1 MEWLEM
7 IIATLGSTFTFV
19 VAFLAIAMPIM
30 ATLHVLMTS
39 DEPRAAIAWF
49 GFVWF
54 VPILGVTLY
63 LLFGIKRIER
73 KAKRARQTRGMI
85 ARAGLLH
92 EPAGQELSVIRPKA
106 PNRWRLHSALAGRVS
121 GHSLTSGNHITSL
134 EGGRPAYD
142 AMVDAINGAK
152 TSVALTTY
160 IFQADQA
167 GRRIIKALT
176 RAHERGV
183 EVRVLVDAVGN
194 WYGLKPVSG
203 ILRRYGIPVA
213 SFNPPSFSWRLT
225 VFNLRTHRKILV
237 VDGQTGFA
245 GGMNIRKSHLANEG
259 EFPQVRDTH
268 FKLEGPIVAQLM
280 EAFSDDWV
288 FSKGEELMGPLWFP
302 ELYANPSG
310 AVARA
315 IADGPDEAEEKT
327 RLILTSAIESAR
339 QSVVVQTPYF
349 LPSPILKAALRQA
362 ALRGVRVDIL
372 VPERSNL
379 RFVDMASKV
388 YFPELLKAGCNIH
401 YGQGSFDHSKL
412 IVVDKMWAMFG
423 SSNFDARSLQLNFE
437 FNVELYD
444 EVTAEA
450 IALRIFKKIAVS
462 RPVTIEEIKQ
472 RPFLGRMLNKFIWL
486 ATPYL

>member
-1 MEWLEM
+1 MEWVDM
-7 IIATLGSTFTFV
+7 IFQTLGTTFTFV

-39 DEPRAAIAWF
+39 DEPRAAVAWF

-54 VPILGVTLY
+54 VPIVGVALY
-63 LLFGIKRIER
+63 LLFGIRRIER
-73 KAKRARQTRGMI
+73 KARRARQVRGMI
-85 ARAGLLH
+85 PRLGLLD
-92 EPAGQELSVIRPKA
+92 EPAGQELCIIRPQA
-106 PNRWRLHSALAGRVS
+106 ENRWRLHSALAGRVS
-121 GHSLTSGNHITSL
+121 GHRLTCGNTITCL

-142 AMVDAINGAK
+142 AMVDAINDAEK
-152 TSVALTTY
+152 SIVLTTY

-194 WYGLKPVSG
+194 WYGFKPVSG
-203 ILRRYGIPVA
+203 ILRRNGIPVA
-213 SFNPPSFSWRLT
+213 SFNPPSLSWRLT

-237 VDGQTGFA
+237 VDGLTGFA
-245 GGMNIRKSHLANEG
+245 GGMNIRNSHLANSDG
-259 EFPQVRDTH
+259 TPQVMDTH

-280 EAFSDDWV
+280 EAFADDWA
-288 FSKGEELMGPLWFP
+288 FSKGEELSGPLWFP
-302 ELYANPSG
+302 EIYANPVG

-339 QSVVVQTPYF
+339 HTILLQTPYF
-349 LPSPILKAALRQA
+349 LPSPIIKAALRQA

-372 VPERSNL
+372 VPSRSNL

-388 YFPELLKAGCNIH
+388 NYPEFLKAGCNI
-401 YGQGSFDHSKL
+401 YLGQSPFDHSKL
-412 IVVDKMWAMFG
+412 IVVDNMWAMFG

-437 FNVELYD
+437 FNVEVYD
-444 EVTAEA
+444 ETVAEKIGLRISKKVTAA
-450 IALRIFKKIAVS
+450 KT
-462 RPVTIEEIKQ
+462 VTLEEIYQKS
-472 RPFLGRMLNKFIWL
+472 FLNRMLNKFVWL

>member
-1 MEWLEM
+1 MEWVDM

-54 VPILGVTLY
+54 VPIVGVLLY
-63 LLFGIKRIER
+63 LLFGIRRIER
-73 KAKRARQTRGMI
+73 RAKRARRVRGMI
-85 ARAGLLH
+85 ARRGLLD
-92 EPAGQELSVIRPKA
+92 EPQGQELSVIRPNA
-106 PNRWRLHSALAGRVS
+106 HNRWRLHSALAGRVS
-121 GHSLTSGNHITSL
+121 GHPLTSGNHVTSL

-142 AMVDAINGAK
+142 AMIEAINSAK
-152 TSVALTTY
+152 KSIALTTY

-167 GRRIIKALT
+167 GRPLIKALT

-194 WYGLKPVSG
+194 WYGFKPVSG
-203 ILRRYGIPVA
+203 ILRRNGIAVA

-237 VDGQTGFA
+237 VDGEIGFA
-245 GGMNIRKSHLANEG
+245 GGMNIRKSHLANSDG
-259 EFPQVRDTH
+259 VPQVMDTH
-268 FKLEGPIVAQLM
+268 FKLQGPIVAQLM
-280 EAFSDDWV
+280 EAFSDDWI

-302 ELYANPSG
+302 ELYANPTG

-339 QSVVVQTPYF
+339 HNILLQTPYF

-372 VPERSNL
+372 VPARSNL

-388 YFPELLKAGCNIH
+388 NYPEFLKAGCNIH
-401 YGQGSFDHSKL
+401 FGSGPFDHSKL
-412 IVVDKMWAMFG
+412 IVVDDMWAMFG

-437 FNVELYD
+437 FNVEIYD
-444 EVTAEA
+444 ETVAKD
-450 IALRIFKKIAVS
+450 IGLKINKKIACAHS
-462 RPVTIEEIKQ
+462 VTLQEISQ
-472 RPFLGRMLNKFIWL
+472 RPFLKRMFNKFIWL